1 MYGDLATLKAAL
13 GITDSTRD
21 AALTLA
27 LNAASAQIDTLTGR
41 TFGASTGT
49 TSTRVYRTPRNTYV
63 ADPDAYSIGAT
74 LLVDPIGDLTGLAI
88 GTGNTSAGTFTTLPA
103 TTYDVGPDNAIAKGQ
118 PVTLIRNLSYAWTL
132 YPYVQVTARFGWP
145 QTPYEITQA
154 ALLQA
159 GRLYRRKDSP
169 EGVVGSAEFGGMTMV
184 RRVDPDVMQLI
195 SPYSL
200 PGFA

>member
-13 GITDSTRD
+13 GITDTTRD
-21 AALTLA
+21 TALTLA
-27 LNAASAQIDTLTGR
+27 LNAASEQIDTLTGR
-41 TFGASTGT
+41 TFNAST
-49 TSTRVYRTPRNTYV
+49 TSATTRVYRTTAHV
-63 ADPDAYSIGAT
+63 DGTA
-74 LLVDPIGDLTGLAI
+74 LLVDPIGDVTGLAV
-88 GTGNTSAGTFTTLPA
+88 GSGATSTGTFTALPA
-103 TTYDVGPDNAIAKGQ
+103 ATYDVGPDNAIVKGQ
-118 PVTLIRNLSYAWTL
+118 PVTMIYNLSYAWTI

-145 QTPYEITQA
+145 ATPYAITQA

-169 EGVVGSAEFGGMTMV
+169 EGVVGSAEFGGITTV

-195 SPYSL
+195 SPFSL

>member
-1 MYGDLATLKAAL
+1 MYGDLATLKAQL

-21 AALTLA
+21 IALTLA
-27 LNAASAQIDTLTGR
+27 LNAASEQIDTLTGR
-41 TFGASTGT
+41 TFNSSTGT
-49 TSTRVYRTPRNTYV
+49 LSSRVYRTPRNTYV

-74 LLVDPIGDLTGLAI
+74 LLVDPIGDLTGITI
-88 GTGNTSAGTFTTLPA
+88 GTGNTSTGTFTALPA
-103 TTYDVGPDNAIAKGQ
+103 TTYDFAPDNAIAKGQ
-118 PVTLIRNLSYAWTL
+118 PVTMLRNLSYAWTL

-145 QTPYEITQA
+145 ATPFAITTA
-154 ALLQA
+154 SLLQA

-169 EGVVGSAEFGGMTMV
+169 EGVVGSAEFGGLTAV